1 MQSQIKWFLILIIF
15 LVTLRSESN
24 AQQQDIQVEVI
35 IDATQLAPAVQEKLV
50 NFKRKVEDYL
60 NKNKYHNEKIA
71 PIKVQMQ
78 FNFTGVNTTTYSYEA
93 KLFIASQREVYN
105 PFKNTPDK
113 YSTAFRFLD
122 ERCEFIY
129 NENIP
134 FIKNDQRF
142 DTFLSLLDYYAYMIV
157 GYDED
162 SYYPKGGNKYFQKAI
177 DICNKVTGNINGWNE
192 TGGGSKPSRLQL
204 VQELL
209 NVRYDNFRNGFFEYM
224 WTGLDS
230 LTIKKANAQKNILDA
245 LETIS
250 IVKKK
255 EVKAYNI
262 DIFFEAKANEIADT
276 FLDFG
281 DRSVYDK
288 LGRIDPVHQA
298 IYDEAKKKAR

>member
-1 MQSQIKWFLILIIF
+1 MQSQFKWFLILTLF
-15 LVTLRSESN
+15 LVTNKSQVS
-24 AQQQDIQVEVI
+24 AQLQDMSVEVTV
-35 IDATQLAPAVQEKLV
+35 DASQLSPAAQEKLV

-60 NKNKYHNEKIA
+60 NKNKYHNEKIS
-71 PIKVQMQ
+71 PVKVLMQ
-78 FNFTGVNTTTYSYEA
+78 FNFTGVNTTTLSYEA
-93 KLFIASQREVYN
+93 KLFIASQRQVYN
-105 PFKNTPDK
+105 PFKISPEKT
-113 YSTAFRFLD
+113 STAFRFLD
-122 ERCEFIY
+122 ERCEFVY

-142 DTFLSLLDYYAYMIV
+142 DTFLSLLDYYAYMIM

-177 DICNKVTGNINGWNE
+177 DICNKVTGNVKGWND

-204 VQELL
+204 VQELM

-230 LTIKKANAQKNILDA
+230 LTIKKVNAQKNILDA

-250 IVKKK
+250 GVKKK

-262 DIFFEAKANEIADT
+262 DIFFDSKANEIADT

-281 DRSVYDK
+281 DRSVFDK
-288 LGRIDPVHQA
+288 LGRFDPAHQSV
-298 IYDEAKKKAR
+298 YDEAKKKAR